1 MSNAFFSEFQPGLD
15 MATVSFENPVLF
27 EALVFIL
34 DFIYT
39 VMPSLA
45 LARSACTYSA
55 AESPVL
61 PAVSTPV
68 FLCAHV
74 SALNSLQGKCMLPRT
89 GELPEQVMD
98 LSATWGLTAIKDQ
111 LEAHGFLS
119 LTPKSC
125 ATCLVHVYNKGSHD
139 DWETRARRE
148 LDLVLRNFETIKE
161 KDLLLLP
168 EPVMAAILASSG
180 LAVTSEKQVLD
191 RLKFWMK
198 HELVP
203 SQDLARDKPGSVE
216 GKRADEV
223 QSMTIEAR
231 KTLRGMELLKHIR
244 WPEFQREGLSE
255 MFMSPDPEIAHF
267 ITPLVIESL
276 AWANFST
283 EARRQRI
290 ANADVSQHPKHL
302 PMHVMVPRDAPLPM
316 TPLHG
321 YVEGLDVRDKG
332 QKVHAVGGTGGV
344 AVFGHSTNST
354 THHYIL
360 EWRGAQTDHP
370 DDCYVGIMCATSLS
384 LEKSGC
390 FVLCETGKDEPEN
403 YSPGQPVQLTVN
415 AANKELELWAIDED
429 NRPHKC
435 LNTKQCQSIAT
446 PWIPC
451 VALFHQGSSFTW
463 RLADPV

>member
-1 MSNAFFSEFQPGLD
+1 
-15 MATVSFENPVLF
+15 
-27 EALVFIL
+27 
-34 DFIYT
+34 
-39 VMPSLA
+39 
-45 LARSACTYSA
+45 
-55 AESPVL
+55 
-61 PAVSTPV
+61 
-68 FLCAHV
+68 
-74 SALNSLQGKCMLPRT
+74 MLPRT

-125 ATCLVHVYNKGSHD
+125 AACLVHVYNKGSHD

-168 EPVMAAILASSG
+168 EPVLASILASSG

-344 AVFGHSTNST
+344 AVFGHSTNSM

-360 EWRGAQTDHP
+360 EWTGAETDHP